1 MGNTITLPASVRDI
15 NEDLDA
21 LHGMLCIVAQG
32 DPPPREIAVTYA
44 NCRARLLASS
54 QGKMLPGFLY
64 QCATINR
71 FRDFI
76 YLYDPEIPLRV
87 SFIERMIDRARPA
100 PVPQHSRPEPR
111 FDTSAASW
119 EF

>member
-1 MGNTITLPASVRDI
+1 MSNTITLPASVHDI

-21 LHGMLCIVAQG
+21 MHGLLCIVAQG
-32 DPPPREIAVTYA
+32 DPPAREIAVTYA
-44 NCRARLLASS
+44 NCRARLLSSS

-76 YLYDPEIPLRV
+76 HLYDPEIPLRI
-87 SFIERMIDRARPA
+87 SFIDRMIDRARPIAA
-100 PVPQHSRPEPR
+100 PHHSRPEQR
-111 FDTSAASW
+111 FDTSAALW